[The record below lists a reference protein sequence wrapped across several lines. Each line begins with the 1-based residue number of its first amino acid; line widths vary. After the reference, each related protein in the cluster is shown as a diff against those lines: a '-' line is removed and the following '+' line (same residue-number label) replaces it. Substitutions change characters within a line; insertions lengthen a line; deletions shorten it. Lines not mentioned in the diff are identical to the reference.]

1 MMAIRVVFG
10 LLTLTWLGVGLAL
23 VVAPA
28 SWLGWVRHTLLDPL
42 RRLLL
47 TQGMMLAGLVLIVG
61 PASLRGRWLWNVVGV
76 LVVVKGLA
84 LLALSDA
91 GREAWLAS
99 GERLPAS
106 AYRLAGVLNVA
117 LATLLAIDILR

>member
-1 MMAIRVVFG
+1 MLVTRVVFG
-10 LLTLTWLGVGLAL
+10 LLSLTWLGVGLAL

-28 SWLGWVRHTLLDPL
+28 AWLGWVRRSLLNPL

-47 TQGMMLAGLVLIVG
+47 TQSMMLAGLVLIVG
-61 PASLRGRWLWNVVGV
+61 AASLRGRWLWVALGVV
-76 LVVVKGLA
+76 VVVKGLA

-91 GREAWLAS
+91 GREAWLAA
-99 GERLPAS
+99 GERLPAP
-106 AYRLAGVLNVA
+106 AYWLAGILNVA